1 MSSMKS
7 VFAFLFL
14 STITVTANCQSD
26 KTPLTAF
33 EGFYTAELGFG
44 KAFIQI
50 TATANGIQLK
60 QMWDNRE
67 IDFVRKSDLEF
78 EANGGKF
85 PLKFRKENGG
95 IISQVT
101 AFNTDVWTR
110 SEYDAAAAA
119 PPPPGQIADSSF
131 RYLPSKPQYPRKD
144 GPVVHVDEAHNNF
157 HTLGTRYYTFGE
169 VLKNDGYRV
178 APGKTKFTPGALK
191 DVKMLVIANPS
202 VENDNW
208 QLPTPSAF
216 TVEEAAE
223 LKKWVQQ
230 GGSLFLIVDHMP
242 VPGAAVNI
250 GNAFSVNLYN
260 GYALYMKDGHETY
273 TRAGGQIQDSPITNG
288 RNAAERVDSIT
299 AFGGHAFLPAREVIP
314 AIKFNSDHK
323 VYFPKVAG
331 EFHED
336 TPYIGAAG
344 LFHTVC
350 FKEGKGRVVI
360 AAEAAMFSAQ
370 LTGRNREKFGM
381 NEPAAKRN
389 PQFLLNIIHWLD
401 GKLD

>member
-1 MSSMKS
+1 MNNGRH
-7 VFAFLFL
+7 LFL
-14 STITVTANCQSD
+14 LVFVLTTSLQAFGQN
-26 KTPLTAF
+26 KTPLKSF
-33 EGFYTAELGFG
+33 EGFYTALLGG
-44 KAFIQI
+44 SQEYIQI
-50 TATANGIQLK
+50 SAVGDGLRLR
-60 QMWDNRE
+60 QMWDSKE

-78 EANGGKF
+78 EANGGRF
-85 PLKFRKENGG
+85 PLKFTKSAEG
-95 IISQVT
+95 INQMT
-101 AFNTDVWTR
+101 AFDRDVWNRTTE
-110 SEYDAAAAA
+110 SEASVAST
-119 PPPPGQIADSSF
+119 PSPGQVADSSF
-131 RYLPSKPQYPRKD
+131 HYVPAKPQYPKKD
-144 GPVVHVDEAHNNF
+144 GTVVHVDEAHNNF

-178 APGKTKFTPGALK
+178 APSKTKFTSGSLNG
-191 DVKMLVIANPS
+191 VRILVIANPS
-202 VENDNW
+202 GENDNW

-216 TVEEAAE
+216 TEEEAAE

-230 GGSLFLIVDHMP
+230 GGALFLIVDHMP
-242 VPGAAVNI
+242 VPGATRNI
-250 GNAFSVNLYN
+250 GNAFSINLYN
-260 GYALYMKDGHETY
+260 GYALYMKEGYETY

-299 AFGGHAFLPAREVIP
+299 AFGGHAFLPAREVIS

-344 LFHTVC
+344 LSHTVC